1 MLVVEPFQCDISI
14 ELSQTYIFS
23 SGSIRMKSK
32 KQNEAIDFRL
42 MKSLKSIFKQ
52 Y

>member
-23 SGSIRMKSK
+23 PRIHKNEIQ